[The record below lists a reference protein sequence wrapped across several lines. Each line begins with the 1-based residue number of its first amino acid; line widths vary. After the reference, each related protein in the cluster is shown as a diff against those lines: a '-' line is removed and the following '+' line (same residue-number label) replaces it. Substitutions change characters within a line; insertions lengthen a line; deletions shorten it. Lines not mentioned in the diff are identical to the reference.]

1 MIKQHTLFTERFR
14 PTDPK
19 DYIGNEVFKASLDT
33 WIEQQDIPHILLFGP
48 AGTGK
53 TTAAKLIT
61 TNLNCDSIYINC
73 SDENGIETIREKVK
87 SFASAATFRTL
98 KVVIMDEA
106 DFLTINAQAALRNV
120 IEAFSKTTRF
130 IFTCNYV
137 ERIIDPIQSRT
148 SMFEIIPPSKGE
160 VAKRCVQILE
170 EEGISYEKKDLVEII
185 NQTYPDIRKTLNLL
199 QSSISNKSLQLN
211 QNIINQQQYT
221 KQIVELLKT
230 NDSKSFNQIRQIVA
244 NSNIRDYHEL
254 YRALFENLDSFP
266 NPILGTAIIAESQYQ
281 SALAPDKEICFMGC
295 IAKLLKN

>member
-19 DYIGNEVFKASLDT
+19 DYIGNKIFKSNLNT
-33 WIEQQDIPHILLFGP
+33 WIEQQDIPHILLYGG

-53 TTAAKLIT
+53 TTAAKLIIS
-61 TNLNCDSIYINC
+61 NLDCDSIYINC

-148 SMFEIIPPSKGE
+148 LVFEIVPPSKGE
-160 VAKRCVQILE
+160 VAKRCVTILE
-170 EEGISYEKKDLVEII
+170 GENINYKKEDLVEII

-199 QSSISNKSLQLN
+199 QSCINNKFLQLN
-211 QNIINQQQYT
+211 QNIVNQQQYT

-230 NDSKSFNQIRQIVA
+230 NDSKSFNQIRQIVT
-244 NSNIRDYHEL
+244 NSNIRDYNEL
-254 YRALFENLDSFP
+254 YRALFENIDTFS
-266 NPILGTAIIAESQYQ
+266 NPILGTMIIAESQYQ
-281 SALAPDKEICFMGC
+281 SALAPDREICFIGC
-295 IAKLLKN
+295 IAKLLK